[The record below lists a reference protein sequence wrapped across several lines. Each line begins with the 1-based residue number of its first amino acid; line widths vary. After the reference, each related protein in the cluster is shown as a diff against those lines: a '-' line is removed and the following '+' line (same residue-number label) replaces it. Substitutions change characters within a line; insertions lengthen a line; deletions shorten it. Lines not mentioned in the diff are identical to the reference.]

1 MSNSEMS
8 NFFVEQ
14 GRTRVCGETY
24 STYVATGKPRRT
36 PLSGKRAIFG
46 WTLNKRV
53 NVWLITFIIITAT
66 AAILGSS
73 PCVKAGEKDFPFY
86 PGEKLTFVLKWTIIP
101 AGESVLEVLP
111 METIDGVKVYHF
123 LLTAKTNAF
132 IDTLYKVRDKVDAY
146 VNTEMTHSLLYKKKQ
161 HEGNTQR
168 DVVVNFDWQ
177 NNKAQYTNFKDKR
190 PPIDILP
197 GSFDPL
203 SAFYFVRLFDFQEK
217 SKIERP
223 VTDGK
228 KCVIGKL
235 SVIKRET
242 LKLKSGTY
250 DTYLIE
256 PELKHIGGVFE
267 KSKNAKIQMW
277 VTADKRRIPVKIKSK
292 VVVGSFVGELVS
304 AEFKGA
310 QLK

>member
-1 MSNSEMS
+1 VY
-8 NFFVEQ
+8 F
-14 GRTRVCGETY
+14 Y
-24 STYVATGKPRRT
+24 
-36 PLSGKRAIFG
+36 I
-46 WTLNKRV
+46 LNKRV
-53 NVWLITFIIITAT
+53 TLWQSVAFIIVAVI
-66 AAILGSS
+66 AILGSS
-73 PCVKAGEKDFPFY
+73 FCVNAGEMDFPFY
-86 PGEKLTFVLKWTIIP
+86 PGEKLTFLLKWTIIP
-101 AGESVLEVLP
+101 AGEGVLEVLP
-111 METIDGVKVYHF
+111 METIDGVKAYHF
-123 LLTAKTNAF
+123 SLTAKSNAF
-132 IDTLYKVRDKVDAY
+132 IDTFYKVRDKIDAY
-146 VNTEMTHSLLYKKKQ
+146 ANSEMTHSLLYKKKQ
-161 HEGNTQR
+161 REGKTHR
-168 DVVVNFDWQ
+168 DIVVNFDWL
-177 NNKAQYTNFKDKR
+177 NNKTQYTNFKDKR
-190 PPIDILP
+190 PPIDLRP

-267 KSKNAKIQMW
+267 KSKNAKIQLW

-304 AEFKGA
+304 ATG
-310 QLK
+310 LK